1 MRHWMLLPLCLA
13 ACSGGETQ
21 EKKAEGPAAAT
32 VEAGQWETSFE
43 VVSIRSTDK
52 TTPALKAAAGEK
64 ASGTACVAK
73 GEEAKP
79 APELFAGEGNT
90 CTYKSSYIR
99 SGRLNASLS
108 CRRDGIDG
116 ELMMTVVGKY
126 TGTSFEGTV
135 DTVSYLPGSGDFEMS
150 RKISGRKTGD
160 ACQAPAA
167 TKA

>member
-1 MRHWMLLPLCLA
+1 MRYWIMLPLCLA
-13 ACSGGETQ
+13 ACSDGQTS
-21 EKKAEGPAAAT
+21 EKKVDGPPAAT

-52 TTPALKAAAGEK
+52 TTPALKAAVGDK
-64 ASGTACVAK
+64 ATGTACVAK

-79 APELFAGEGNT
+79 APALFVGEGNT

-99 SGRLNASLS
+99 SGRLSASLS
-108 CRRDGIDG
+108 CRRDGIEG
-116 ELMMTVVGKY
+116 ELMMTVQGKY

-135 DTVSYLPGSGDFEMS
+135 DTVSYLPGRGDFDMS

-167 TKA
+167 AKA